1 MFQAVPV
8 AARAAEHSPRTIA
21 AKTAATLEYSDID
34 IALALPM
41 SRVAKEDWLRRLN
54 EYRHANTV
62 SGDGACPLLRRTT
75 GVPRKKGDR
84 HRGDDV
90 SPNTVSVCATEPVPL
105 FPLT

>member
-1 MFQAVPV
+1 MCVECVVFPPGAVSL
-8 AARAAEHSPRTIA
+8 HS
-21 AKTAATLEYSDID
+21 AKSA
-34 IALALPM
+34 
-41 SRVAKEDWLRRLN
+41 VVKGDWLRRLDK
-54 EYRHANTV
+54 YASANTA

-90 SPNTVSVCATEPVPL
+90 SPDIVPSCATEPVPI